1 MGFFISLKDKSRID
15 EVCSEIVR
23 VKETSR
29 FNFGI
34 ERIKGRIKLGG
45 KGVAGVR
52 LKESKD
58 YCGAH
63 AGPCKF
69 TGIQEKH
76 RKLKFLEGAD
86 WVAFNDMVNDILD
99 RMGIEANVASSVC
112 VIRKGLLRRT
122 NYGSFGHGD
131 FKKDE
136 DAYAIVT
143 SGKFKSSYPV
153 GTPGNPNY
161 VN

>member
-1 MGFFISLKDKSRID
+1 MGFLITLKDKSRIH
-15 EVCSEIVR
+15 EVFKEICK

-29 FNFGI
+29 FNFGMEI
-34 ERIKGRIKLGG
+34 IKGRIKLGG
-45 KGVAGVR
+45 KGVTGIR
-52 LKESKD
+52 LKEAKD

-69 TGIQEKH
+69 TGIKEKH
-76 RKLKFLEGAD
+76 KKMKFLEGAD
-86 WVAFNDMVNDILD
+86 WVAFNDMINDILD

-122 NYGSFGHGD
+122 NYGSWGNGD

-143 SGKFKSSYPV
+143 SGKFKSNYPN
-153 GTPGNPNY
+153 GTPGVPSY
-161 VN
+161 EI